1 MASRAYAAIATS
13 LFAATSVLAQSGPSS
28 RDAATRSAALVRVSA
43 ATVTLEVRGVC
54 CGASGSGLLLT
65 HTGVIATSAHV
76 IAGAQRVRVR
86 LSTGEVYDA
95 VGTLSYAP
103 RLDLALI
110 LIPGVALPS
119 APLADSDSLVLG
131 QRLFAIGVPFGQGT
145 TVTEALLRAVR
156 TEDGVRWLHMS
167 VPVFPGA
174 GGGPVVDERGDVV
187 GLVVAGAAGGA
198 EPFDRAIPINDVR
211 GAVERLAGR
220 TPTPFAEM
228 TYAGMGSMP
237 VAPSPYEP
245 IGAAGGEVRPSSDF
259 ALDFRSLNGVVL
271 YFEERYAGLRS
282 VRDSTGYVVSSTP
295 EGKPKVERINSREW
309 RRQDA
314 IASLAEQQLRTTYVV
329 GASNRSVSAFT
340 LRPRARPIPT
350 VSWELYI
357 EGERYWYSSAEG
369 VHEGQATPGVAP
381 REMLSAILAALP
393 DDLPPEVRVPVLDA
407 EADSSLDVTVRF
419 GGHAFLTIPVPL
431 DGRSCAADVPTRSVA
446 VDVVQATRRTGTE
459 TVALL
464 VLARRPHVILGGA
477 AVGMTV
483 SLICAVIPGTTP

>member
-65 HTGVIATSAHV
+65 HTGLIATSAHV

-198 EPFDRAIPINDVR
+198 EPLDRAIPINDVR

-220 TPTPFAEM
+220 TP
-228 TYAGMGSMP
+228 
-237 VAPSPYEP
+237 
-245 IGAAGGEVRPSSDF
+245 
-259 ALDFRSLNGVVL
+259 
-271 YFEERYAGLRS
+271 
-282 VRDSTGYVVSSTP
+282 
-295 EGKPKVERINSREW
+295 
-309 RRQDA
+309 
-314 IASLAEQQLRTTYVV
+314 
-329 GASNRSVSAFT
+329 
-340 LRPRARPIPT
+340 
-350 VSWELYI
+350 
-357 EGERYWYSSAEG
+357 
-369 VHEGQATPGVAP
+369 
-381 REMLSAILAALP
+381 
-393 DDLPPEVRVPVLDA
+393 
-407 EADSSLDVTVRF
+407 
-419 GGHAFLTIPVPL
+419 
-431 DGRSCAADVPTRSVA
+431 
-446 VDVVQATRRTGTE
+446 
-459 TVALL
+459 
-464 VLARRPHVILGGA
+464 
-477 AVGMTV
+477 
-483 SLICAVIPGTTP
+483 